1 MTSFHP
7 REVLEIPMMTQL
19 TLVLPSSQLLLCD
32 VVGVVG
38 VVMLI
43 LLNGVDPP
51 CFWIVVEQDYK
62 PAAVEDPAKARQI
75 ALAIFEQYDSP

>member
-1 MTSFHP
+1 M
-7 REVLEIPMMTQL
+7 
-19 TLVLPSSQLLLCD
+19 
-32 VVGVVG
+32 GVVG

-43 LLNGVDPP
+43 LLVGVDPP
-51 CFWIVVEQDYK
+51 CFWIVVEQDFK